1 MEVRSE
7 VRAVIPAEIGRVWEI
22 VTAVEDYAAWRSD
35 LSRTEVLSGT
45 QFVEYT
51 KSGFPTTFTTTVW
64 EPCRRWEF
72 DLENRS
78 MTGHW
83 TGLFTRRG
91 EATEIVFT
99 EQVRVK
105 RLFLRP
111 LAGLYLK
118 QQQSRFVADLRAA
131 LTR

>member
-1 MEVRSE
+1 MTSSTI
-7 VRAVIPAEIGRVWEI
+7 RALIPCRLERVWSAA
-22 VTAVEDYAAWRSD
+22 TAVGRYPAWRSD
-35 LSRTEVLSGT
+35 LSLTEGLSGT
-45 QFVEYT
+45 QVVEDT
-51 KSGFPTTFTTTVW
+51 KAGFPTTFTTTAW

>member
-1 MEVRSE
+1 MTSSTI
-7 VRAVIPAEIGRVWEI
+7 RALIPCRLERVWSAA
-22 VTAVEDYAAWRSD
+22 TAVDRYPAWRSD
-35 LSRTEVLSGT
+35 LSRTEGLSGT

>member
-1 MEVRSE
+1 MTSSTI
-7 VRAVIPAEIGRVWEI
+7 RALIPCRLERVWSAA
-22 VTAVEDYAAWRSD
+22 TAVDRYPAWRSD
-35 LSRTEVLSGT
+35 LSRAEVLSGT

>member
-1 MEVRSE
+1 
-7 VRAVIPAEIGRVWEI
+7 
-22 VTAVEDYAAWRSD
+22 
-35 LSRTEVLSGT
+35 
-45 QFVEYT
+45 
-51 KSGFPTTFTTTVW
+51 
-64 EPCRRWEF
+64 
-72 DLENRS
+72 

>member
-1 MEVRSE
+1 MTSSTI
-7 VRAVIPAEIGRVWEI
+7 RALIPCRLERVWSAA
-22 VTAVEDYAAWRSD
+22 TAVDRYPAWRSD

-99 EQVRVK
+99 EHVRVK